1 MLLADAFF
9 VILALMS
16 GYACVHVGR
25 GLLSLKL
32 VQHEHGHI
40 NYCQRFYA
48 QPKQLPWYYY
58 CILYSTISH
67 TCEVPYVFEILT
79 FPLTSEST
87 CHNGKHYVL

>member
-1 MLLADAFF
+1 MMLMADAFF

-48 QPKQLPWYYY
+48 QPKQL
-58 CILYSTISH
+58 LLLH
-67 TCEVPYVFEILT
+67 TVLNYFTYVRGTVRI
-79 FPLTSEST
+79 
-87 CHNGKHYVL
+87 